1 MKTKMNYSRIEG
13 AVDVELLHNSHIIIV
28 GAGGS
33 YCLSESLARSGVGK
47 LSVLD
52 YDVVGWENL
61 PRQGY
66 LPSQVGMK
74 KVDALGEHLK
84 TVNPGINY
92 QGFTKNFLDMNEE
105 ELDSIFGQGDLF
117 LFLTD
122 SFKAQSFGNILA
134 LKYGRPAIWAGYY
147 EKSRCAEIVFSI
159 PDKTPACF
167 RCCVSP
173 RYVAQRENKNEIK
186 ISSSCNTIFHS
197 QLLDSLVGMLSL
209 AILHNNVVGYE
220 YSNWFGEK
228 GEKWERNLIQI
239 KVHPEYGTQPNSL
252 FERTFAPT
260 YGQAFL
266 FNAIWQTIE
275 AERPPKYEHCPD
287 CKGDG
292 PTRQ

>member
-13 AVDVELLHNSHIIIV
+13 AVDVKLLHNTHIVIV

-33 YCLSESLARSGVGK
+33 YCLSESLARSGIGK
-47 LSVLD
+47 FCILD
-52 YDVVGWENL
+52 YDVVGGENI

-84 TVNPGINY
+84 AVNPEIDY
-92 QGFTKNFLDMNEE
+92 QGITKNFLDMNEE
-105 ELDSIFGQGDLF
+105 ELDSIFGQADLF

-122 SFKAQSFGNILA
+122 SFKAQAFGNILA
-134 LKYGRPAIWAGYY
+134 LKYGKPAIWAGYY
-147 EKSRCAEIVFSI
+147 EKSRCAEIVFTI
-159 PDKTPACF
+159 PNVTPACF

-173 RYVAQRENKNEIK
+173 RYIAQNKSDVEIK
-186 ISSSCNTIFHS
+186 ISSNCNTILHS
-197 QLLDSLVGMLSL
+197 QLLDSLVGMLIF
-209 AILHNNVVGYE
+209 AILHNEVPGYE
-220 YSNWFGEK
+220 YSCFFGESFD
-228 GEKWERNLIQI
+228 RNLIQI
-239 KVHPEYGTQPNSL
+239 KVHPDYGTQPNSL

-260 YGQAFL
+260 DGRAFL
-266 FNAIWQTIE
+266 FNAIWQKIE

-292 PTRQ
+292 PSKQ